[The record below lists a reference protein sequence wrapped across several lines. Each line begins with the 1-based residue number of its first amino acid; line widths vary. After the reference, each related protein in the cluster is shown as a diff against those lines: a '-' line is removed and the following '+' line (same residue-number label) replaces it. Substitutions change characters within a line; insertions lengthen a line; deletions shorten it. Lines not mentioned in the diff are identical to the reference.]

1 MRNFHYLAIS
11 LFLLFLFCIAFFPR
25 NSPAHHTSS
34 IAYVLQE
41 VGKKKIGNIEMEL
54 NTMPPRLIT
63 RRTTP
68 KSLEHTHK
76 LLSRFTYR
84 FEMRISRHNEGV
96 PFTKNLDVKLKF
108 TQNEWEKTFTLQR
121 FEKGKQI
128 IYGANVKLDETG
140 PYAITAIISGISS
153 HPIRAQFSFDFDP
166 ESVKDVMRDL
176 EKTMAN
182 LGRETLTLGLD
193 GKSIPRRKEHQIGQL
208 AEKFRYLV
216 PWISNLREGEAQE
229 LYDGLTRKL
238 LDLAEIME
246 KSARKAGL
254 RPARRE
260 PRRHKSALLKMPP
273 NLPGSGL
280 HRQTRQASRFAIDPV
295 AGGAL
300 KP

>member
-11 LFLLFLFCIAFFPR
+11 LFLLFLFYIAFFPR

-41 VGKKKIGNIEMEL
+41 VGKKKIGNIEIEL
-54 NTMPPRLIT
+54 NTMPPRLIKH
-63 RRTTP
+63 RNAP

-76 LLSRFTYR
+76 LLSRFTHR
-84 FEMRISRHNEGV
+84 FEMRILND
-96 PFTKNLDVKLKF
+96 KNGGPTSKKLDVKLKF
-108 TQNEWEKTFTLQR
+108 VQSEWEKTFSLNR
-121 FEKGKQI
+121 FRKDKQEF
-128 IYGANVKLDETG
+128 YGANVKLGEKG
-140 PYAITAIISGISS
+140 PYTITAVISGLAP

-229 LYDGLTRKL
+229 FYDGLTRKL
-238 LDLAEIME
+238 LDLTEIME
-246 KSARKAGL
+246 KSAQKPDFDRLAENLAAARALCSKCHQIFQEADSTGKPIQL
-254 RPARRE
+254 PA
-260 PRRHKSALLKMPP
+260 S
-273 NLPGSGL
+273 SS
-280 HRQTRQASRFAIDPV
+280 TR
-295 AGGAL
+295 
-300 KP
+300 